1 MDRVITNKL
10 FDLVKERL
18 SLKRKPLLDSL
29 SLEDLIDKE
38 KTYFNKFLAEETT
51 SNALHKSEL
60 SKAVA
65 KVVEGLP
72 KRQKEICGLLGE
84 EGLNIRQVSR
94 RMNIPNT
101 TLQREI
107 KRIREIFRDEG
118 LEEHLE

>member
-29 SLEDLIDKE
+29 SLEELIDKN
-38 KTYFNKFLAEETT
+38 KAYFSKFLAEETT
-51 SNALHKSEL
+51 SDCLRKSEL

-65 KVVEGLP
+65 KTVEGLSG
-72 KRQKEICGLLGE
+72 RQKEICNLLGE

-118 LEEHLE
+118 LEEYLE